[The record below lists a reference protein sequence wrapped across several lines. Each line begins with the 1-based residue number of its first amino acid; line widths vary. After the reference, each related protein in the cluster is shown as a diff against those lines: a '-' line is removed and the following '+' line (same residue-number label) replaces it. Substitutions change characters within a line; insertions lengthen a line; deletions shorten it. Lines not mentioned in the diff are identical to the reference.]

1 MNRPRLPSIV
11 PDGRVN
17 VIGERH
23 TYTVFET
30 SAGPEAQK
38 TYDLNKAPVE
48 SILRVTGTSGG
59 DSTIF
64 VAEADFTLSADGN
77 QLVWEDDPANEPD
90 PGSIFFVNYTT
101 DSIISRYLDASEEQ
115 FDVVISK
122 VDESLSSKLVD
133 SATGDDLDEI
143 GKLFGPIIGRRAAR
157 SDEQYRVYLKSIVQS
172 FISRGTIGG
181 VKGAIA
187 AATIV
192 GPEDI
197 SVQEFF
203 DDNEFSVSISLEAEA
218 EFTNVITGSV
228 IEDVADLAA
237 PSGVR
242 LRLVKFAPED
252 AQEDIAIIDSTEV
265 IDALNTSDSMSV
277 NDVGLDIDAN
287 QTTVTDTQF
296 VADQTFTD
304 ANQTVVSDVMSID
317 DVISAGSFNRVD
329 ITDEATATDA
339 SVVDGVSVH
348 EQRWEQ
354 NDTPS
359 DRRWSFFSWVELD
372 ARSRTSSDNMSS
384 TDAQQINANVVET
397 TDDMVTG
404 DSSAFTEATVS
415 WDLGVWNTVKWANSP

>member
-38 TYDLNKAPVE
+38 TYELNKAPVE

-115 FDVVISK
+115 FDVAIAK

-143 GKLFGPIIGRRAAR
+143 GKLFGPIIGRRAGR

-203 DDNEFSVSISLEAEA
+203 DDNEFSVSISLDAEA

-252 AQEDIAIIDSTEV
+252 AQEEIAIIDSTEV

-287 QTTVTDTQF
+287 QTTVTDTQL
-296 VADQTFTD
+296 VEDQTFTD